1 MEEDAP
7 EYMRREPEALNA
19 FIQEKTSPYGRV
31 IRSWKM
37 AIFWSVLFSV
47 TIMGEGYDL
56 ALMGNF
62 FSLRQFQDLFG
73 RSHGPG
79 LPREIPALWQ
89 SGMLCA
95 ALAGQLIGIYFTGH
109 SVDRYGHRK
118 TVIFALGQ
126 VMVFLLIGFFSP
138 TVIPIGGSDA
148 GLGMLFVGELLM
160 GVPWGVFQATTLA
173 YSSEIAPAKL
183 RPTLTTFINM
193 CWIFGQLFSTAA
205 NKAVTRLDSNLLAF
219 RIPLMVQWLWPVPVA
234 VGAFIAPE
242 SPWWLIRQGRS
253 EDARRSLGRLNRQ
266 ADFPL
271 EGHIRVMELTNEHER
286 DSLHSPA
293 TASRTS
299 SIASK
304 SKNEPTVRYAP
315 AVSAEAAAARESP
328 DAVPSYADCFHGTNR
343 RRTEI
348 VIMLNLTQQLCG
360 SCLMFYS
367 AKLYQKGGIAV
378 EQAYDYT
385 LVQYGLGLVAIACSW
400 ALMQRV
406 CRRATWLGGLGAA
419 ALLMAAIGALGF
431 FRASAACVPWV
442 IAALLI
448 VFTGVYNLTLG
459 PLTYSL
465 VGEMSSTRLKAK
477 TVVIGR
483 ACYLVAGLF
492 NLFLTPK
499 MLEDTPNGWGLGPQS
514 ALVFAGWNAV
524 FFAWA
529 FFRLPETKGRSFA
542 ELDVLFKRGVSARD
556 FGKTVL
562 TAPEAVQAQG

>member
-7 EYMRREPEALNA
+7 EYIRREPEALHA
-19 FIQEKTSPYGRV
+19 FIHEKQSPYGKA

-37 AIFWSVLFSV
+37 AITWSVLFSI
-47 TIMGEGYDL
+47 TIIGEGYDL

-62 FSLRQFQDLFG
+62 FALRQFQELFG
-73 RSHGPG
+73 KSHGPG

-95 ALAGQLIGIYFTGH
+95 ALGGQLVGIYFAGH

-118 TVIFALGQ
+118 TVISALAL
-126 VMVFLLIGFFSP
+126 VMVFLLVAFFSP
-138 TVIPIGGSDA
+138 GVIPLGGSNA
-148 GLGMLFVGELLM
+148 GLGMLLTGELLM

-173 YSSEIAPAKL
+173 YASEVAPAKL

-205 NKAVTRLDSNLLAF
+205 NKAVTRMDDNLLAF
-219 RIPLMVQWLWPVPVA
+219 RIPLIVQWFWPVPVA
-234 VGAFIAPE
+234 IAVFMAPE
-242 SPWWLIRQGRS
+242 SPWWLIRHGRS
-253 EDARRSLGRLNRQ
+253 EDAKKALGRLNKEQ
-266 ADFPL
+266 DFPL
-271 EGHIRVMELTNEHER
+271 HGHLCVIELTNEHEKG
-286 DSLHSPA
+286 DLGSA
-293 TASRTS
+293 QAASRTS
-299 SIASK
+299 SIGSK
-304 SKNEPTVRYAP
+304 SKEEPNVGCEPSVSSELVIA
-315 AVSAEAAAARESP
+315 SAEVTSLGTP
-328 DAVPSYADCFHGTNR
+328 DAVPTYTECFQGTNR

-385 LVQYGLGLVAIACSW
+385 LIQYGLGIVAIACSW

-406 CRRATWLGGLGAA
+406 CRRVIWLCGLGSI
-419 ALLMAAIGALGF
+419 ALLMASIGALGF
-431 FRASAACVPWV
+431 YKTSNDVIPWV
-442 IAALLI
+442 IAAFLV

-483 ACYLVAGLF
+483 GCYLVSGLF

-499 MLEDTPNGWGLGPQS
+499 MLEDAPNGWGLGPKS
-514 ALVFAGWNAV
+514 ALVFAGWNVV
-524 FFAWA
+524 FFLWA

-542 ELDVLFKRGVSARD
+542 ELDVLFKRGVKARD

-562 TAPEAVQAQG
+562 TMP

>member
-286 DSLHSPA
+286 D
-293 TASRTS
+293 
-299 SIASK
+299 
-304 SKNEPTVRYAP
+304 
-315 AVSAEAAAARESP
+315 
-328 DAVPSYADCFHGTNR
+328 
-343 RRTEI
+343 
-348 VIMLNLTQQLCG
+348 
-360 SCLMFYS
+360 
-367 AKLYQKGGIAV
+367 
-378 EQAYDYT
+378 
-385 LVQYGLGLVAIACSW
+385 
-400 ALMQRV
+400 
-406 CRRATWLGGLGAA
+406 
-419 ALLMAAIGALGF
+419 
-431 FRASAACVPWV
+431 
-442 IAALLI
+442 
-448 VFTGVYNLTLG
+448 
-459 PLTYSL
+459 
-465 VGEMSSTRLKAK
+465 
-477 TVVIGR
+477 
-483 ACYLVAGLF
+483 
-492 NLFLTPK
+492 
-499 MLEDTPNGWGLGPQS
+499 
-514 ALVFAGWNAV
+514 
-524 FFAWA
+524 
-529 FFRLPETKGRSFA
+529 
-542 ELDVLFKRGVSARD
+542 
-556 FGKTVL
+556 
-562 TAPEAVQAQG
+562 

>member
-7 EYMRREPEALNA
+7 EYIRREPEALNA

-47 TIMGEGYDL
+47 TIIGEGYDL

-253 EDARRSLGRLNRQ
+253 EDARRSLRRLNRQ

-293 TASRTS
+293 AASRTS
-299 SIASK
+299 SIAS
-304 SKNEPTVRYAP
+304 N
-315 AVSAEAAAARESP
+315 
-328 DAVPSYADCFHGTNR
+328 YADCFHGINR

-348 VIMLNLTQQLCG
+348 VVMLNLTQQLCG

-400 ALMQRV
+400 AVMQRV

-431 FRASAACVPWV
+431 FRASAAGVPWV

-465 VGEMSSTRLKAK
+465 VSEMSSTRLKAK

-562 TAPEAVQAQG
+562 TAPGAVQAQG

>member
-1 MEEDAP
+1 MDEDAP
-7 EYMRREPEALNA
+7 EYIRREPEALNA

-47 TIMGEGYDL
+47 TIIGEGYDL

-126 VMVFLLIGFFSP
+126 VMLPTRLSHVWTTISSRSESP
-138 TVIPIGGSDA
+138 LWCNGYGQSPSPSVPSSLPSPPGGS
-148 GLGMLFVGELLM
+148 FVR
-160 GVPWGVFQATTLA
+160 A
-173 YSSEIAPAKL
+173 AP
-183 RPTLTTFINM
+183 RT
-193 CWIFGQLFSTAA
+193 
-205 NKAVTRLDSNLLAF
+205 
-219 RIPLMVQWLWPVPVA
+219 
-234 VGAFIAPE
+234 PE
-242 SPWWLIRQGRS
+242 SLSDGSTSRP
-253 EDARRSLGRLNRQ
+253 
-266 ADFPL
+266 DFPL
-271 EGHIRVMELTNEHER
+271 EGHIRAMELTNEHER

-304 SKNEPTVRYAP
+304 SKNEPTVRCVP
-315 AVSAEAAAARESP
+315 AVSAEAAAARGSP

-348 VIMLNLTQQLCG
+348 VVMLNLTQQLCG

-400 ALMQRV
+400 ALMQR
-406 CRRATWLGGLGAA
+406 
-419 ALLMAAIGALGF
+419 LM
-431 FRASAACVPWV
+431 RPSHSVRV
-442 IAALLI
+442 
-448 VFTGVYNLTLG
+448 VH
-459 PLTYSL
+459 
-465 VGEMSSTRLKAK
+465 SSR
-477 TVVIGR
+477 
-483 ACYLVAGLF
+483 
-492 NLFLTPK
+492 
-499 MLEDTPNGWGLGPQS
+499 
-514 ALVFAGWNAV
+514 
-524 FFAWA
+524 
-529 FFRLPETKGRSFA
+529 
-542 ELDVLFKRGVSARD
+542 
-556 FGKTVL
+556 
-562 TAPEAVQAQG
+562 